1 MSLDG
6 QFASCISSTERP
18 LLCEGTDAQVPNAAL
33 YLIAS
38 AGTYMPRAEHLNGD
52 GNKDRNL
59 HLRLP
64 KDCLCSNIKPLEQQR
79 VSNSMLN

>member
-6 QFASCISSTERP
+6 QFASSTSSIESPSSVRA
-18 LLCEGTDAQVPNAAL
+18 LVPNVTL

-38 AGTYMPRAEHLNGD
+38 AGTYMPRAKHLNGD
-52 GNKDRNL
+52 GNEDRNL
-59 HLRLP
+59 YLCLP

-79 VSNSMLN
+79 VSNLMSN